1 MDLNRIK
8 RIRRTLT
15 LHFAVIAVLTAMLVA
30 TGSGSIFLPVFI
42 LMVTVFA
49 YIFVDKLEWFE
60 LGRIGSYIGMIGAT
74 TVAIGGYIYSVV
86 NESESGQLLAVAGL
100 LVYPEAVL
108 FLQRKNL
115 RIYEQLAVFLLL
127 EMIVAALVND
137 NILFGILLTPIM
149 VLWVSSLFL
158 FSRYASLVQMDPS
171 IETPLP
177 KLAEIMFRRFMKTV
191 MGETKKQPLVT
202 VKAIPQTDVQNSK
215 TVRRSMQSIPIG
227 IGAIVFA
234 ALFFYL
240 VPRTSPG
247 DYQSSFGEKS
257 AVGLPNIL
265 TFGKF
270 GQLLQNRVAVMRVS
284 LKSAFP
290 KSDGTD
296 NSYSLE
302 SPPYLRSLVFD
313 RYEYRYSRQGSTRGQ
328 WKFEATPPYLS
339 FQRFQQAAQ
348 LTKFNRDAVL
358 VEFDIERKFVSS
370 LYSVPPVYYTQKEL
384 PVKMRYDGTNM
395 IFQKMDESNYLP
407 TGKSLIYEVGS
418 VGFED
423 GEQIKIT
430 PANLVSVNRNP
441 LTNVDEQLEEIDRL
455 RGRGS
460 IFPVANNYR
469 REFQEKRRLSPDDKV
484 GFATALED
492 HFVFSGEF
500 AYSLD
505 LRPPSDPDID
515 VIEDFLV
522 NTKVGHCQYFASA
535 MVILLRQHGIAS
547 RIVVGYRPREFNTI
561 GDYFLVRQSDAH
573 AWVEGLF
580 SREELVGTKY
590 ERWLT
595 DKPFYWM
602 RFDPTPGSDGDQA
615 EIIEQE
621 GQAMDFAEKLWK
633 DYVVEGQKLTGENS
647 LYDPVTNN
655 GENAYEDMLARIEL
669 IREQIRRLDFSGIG
683 AIWLVVSF
691 VLVACVL
698 VFGVWQFLVLLPKI
712 SPGLARRIGV
722 LRAGSKVQ
730 QPFFAKTVGLLEK
743 LGLQRSASETPLEF
757 SETAEEHLRKRGHD
771 VKDSLGFLTW
781 LYYKLQF
788 SSDNTLTSEES
799 KQMEANLKEVS
810 KAVADVKAA
819 NR

>member
-8 RIRRTLT
+8 QLRRTLT

-49 YIFVDKLEWFE
+49 FIFVDKLEWFE

-74 TVAIGGYIYSVV
+74 AVAIGGYVYSVV

-158 FSRYASLVQMDPS
+158 FSRYASLVQMDPT

-177 KLAEIMFRRFMKTV
+177 KMAEVLFRRFMTSV
-191 MGETKKQPLVT
+191 MGEKTKKPFVT
-202 VKAIPQTDVQNSK
+202 VKAIPRTDVQNSK
-215 TVRRSMQSIPIG
+215 TLRRSVQSIPIG

-234 ALFFYL
+234 SLFFYL

-257 AVGLPNIL
+257 TAGLPNVL
-265 TFGKF
+265 TFSKF
-270 GQLLQNRVAVMRVS
+270 GKLLQNRVAVMRVAI
-284 LKSAFP
+284 KPAFP
-290 KSDGTD
+290 QQDGEDTG
-296 NSYSLE
+296 YALK

-313 RYEYRYSRQGSTRGQ
+313 RYEYRYSRVGSTRGQ
-328 WKFEATPPYLS
+328 WTFEATRPSLS
-339 FQRFQQAAQ
+339 IKKVQRDAQ
-348 LTKFNRDAVL
+348 LTKYNRDAVI
-358 VEFDIERKFVSS
+358 VEFDIERKFVAS
-370 LYSVPPVYYTQKEL
+370 LFTVPPIFYSQKEP
-384 PVKMRYDGTNM
+384 PVKLRYDRTNM
-395 IFQKMDESNYLP
+395 LFQKMDDSNYLP
-407 TGKSLIYEVGS
+407 TGKSLIYEIGS
-418 VGFED
+418 VAFEK

-430 PANLVSVNRNP
+430 PADLLPAGRNP
-441 LTNVDEQLEEIDRL
+441 FTNIPAQLEEIDRL

-460 IFPVANNYR
+460 VFPVADNYR
-469 REFQEKRRLSPDDKV
+469 KEFISRKRLPPDNNV
-484 GFATALED
+484 RFATALED
-492 HFVFSGEF
+492 HFAFSGEF

-535 MVILLRQHGIAS
+535 MVLLLRQQGIAS

-580 SREELVGTKY
+580 SREELVGTQF

-595 DKPFYWM
+595 NKPFYWM
-602 RFDPTPGSDGDQA
+602 RFDPTPGSDGDQV

-621 GQAMDFAEKLWK
+621 GQAMDYAEKLWK
-633 DYVVEGQKLTGENS
+633 DYVVEGQKLTGENG
-647 LYDPVTNN
+647 LYDPVSGN
-655 GENAYEDMLARIEL
+655 GENAYEDLLARIEL
-669 IREQIRRLDFSGIG
+669 LREQIRRLDFSGVG

-691 VLVACVL
+691 VLVGCVL
-698 VFGVWQFLVLLPKI
+698 VFLVWQLIIFLPRI

-722 LRAGSKVQ
+722 LRNPSAVQ
-730 QPFFAKTVGLLEK
+730 QPFFAKTLGLLEK
-743 LGLQRSASETPLEF
+743 LGLSRSASETPLEF
-757 SETAEEHLRKRGHD
+757 SETVATQLAKRGHD
-771 VKDSLGFLTW
+771 VKESLGFLTW

-788 SSDNTLTSEES
+788 GKEQKLSAEETQRMESEM
-799 KQMEANLKEVS
+799 KVVS
-810 KAVADVKAA
+810 QAVTDVKAA